1 MASFSE
7 NIAKIRGQAVY
18 GPEMRTAIADALMQA
33 LRLDVDGFVF
43 FILNPMIDSEEDFEL
58 EIVNSTASGS

>member
-1 MASFSE
+1 MASFTE

-33 LRLDVDGFVF
+33 LELDIDGFVF
-43 FILNPMIDSEEDFEL
+43 FILREIPNENEDFML
-58 EIVNSTASGS
+58 EIVNSEGSGS

>member
-33 LRLDVDGFVF
+33 LGLDVDGFVF
-43 FILNPMIDSEEDFEL
+43 FVLNPMVDSEEDFEL

>member
-18 GPEMRTAIADALMQA
+18 GPDMRTAIADALMQA
-33 LRLDVDGFVF
+33 LGLDVDGFVF
-43 FILNPMIDSEEDFEL
+43 FVLHPITGVDEDFEL
-58 EIVNSTASGS
+58 EIVNSDGTGS

>member
-33 LRLDVDGFVF
+33 LGLDIDGFVF
-43 FILNPMIDSEEDFEL
+43 FILNPMVDSEEDFEL
-58 EIVNSTASGS
+58 EIVNSIASGS

>member
-33 LRLDVDGFVF
+33 LGLDIDGFVF
-43 FILNPMIDSEEDFEL
+43 FILNPMIGSEEDFEL
-58 EIVNSTASGS
+58 EIVNSITSGS

>member
-33 LRLDVDGFVF
+33 LGLDVDGFVF